1 MVLGRWFVLGV
12 RNRGAGIAKFPSI
25 SCLRIPTLNFDT
37 FGIDGNRGTGLPQR
51 PSESDWVNFRG
62 GVDDVIYPGELR
74 KITKV
79 YQRGQN
85 TGANGLPPKFGPN
98 MRPLTQWFFKAL
110 TFSCEL
116 SCEGAQTQ
124 VVELQIS
131 ERLEVQ

>member
-1 MVLGRWFVLGV
+1 MLD
-12 RNRGAGIAKFPSI
+12 
-25 SCLRIPTLNFDT
+25 FDT
-37 FGIDGNRGTGLPQR
+37 FGIDGNGGTGLPQR
-51 PSESDWVNFRG
+51 PSESEWVNFRG

-74 KITKV
+74 KVTKL

-85 TGANGLPPKFGPN
+85 TGADGRPFPPRLGPN

-124 VVELQIS
+124 VVELQVP
-131 ERLEVQ
+131 EHLEVQ